1 MSKLKNELEE
11 LAFRHLEPAAYQALR
26 QRGRSASAARPKG

>member
-11 LAFRHLEPAAYQALR
+11 LAFRDLEPAGIR
-26 QRGRSASAARPKG
+26 RFVPKWRPREGH